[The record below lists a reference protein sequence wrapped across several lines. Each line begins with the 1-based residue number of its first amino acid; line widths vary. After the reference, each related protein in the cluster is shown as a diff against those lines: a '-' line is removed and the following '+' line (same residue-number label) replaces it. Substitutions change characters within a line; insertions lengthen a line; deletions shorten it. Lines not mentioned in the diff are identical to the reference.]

1 MDGGHSESNRGSFF
15 QRARSWL
22 KYRGSFFQ
30 RACSWLK
37 CRGSFFQRACSRW
50 GYRGSF
56 FQKLYCPAAGA
67 RMRKDSGGANECP
80 PLMEESGGRSL
91 FYFSSLSDFCFF
103 SLFSLITTATMRHTN
118 QTTTQMIIMMMR
130 SLTEELIVC
139 LFFIVVMYAFLSIV
153 SKLDFQPPLLYGAY
167 SVSDAGVD

>member
-1 MDGGHSESNRGSFF
+1 M
-15 QRARSWL
+15 
-22 KYRGSFFQ
+22 
-30 RACSWLK
+30 
-37 CRGSFFQRACSRW
+37 
-50 GYRGSF
+50 
-56 FQKLYCPAAGA
+56 
-67 RMRKDSGGANECP
+67 P
-80 PLMEESGGRSL
+80 PIIMEESGGRSL

-153 SKLDFQPPLLYGAY
+153 STSEDFSGLSSMVLIPYPMREWTDHSLLW
-167 SVSDAGVD
+167 

>member
-1 MDGGHSESNRGSFF
+1 MEVSS
-15 QRARSWL
+15 RSSL
-22 KYRGSFFQ
+22 
-30 RACSWLK
+30 AL
-37 CRGSFFQRACSRW
+37 
-50 GYRGSF
+50 
-56 FQKLYCPAAGA
+56 AAGA
-67 RMRKDSGGANECP
+67 KVERFGGANECA

-153 SKLDFQPPLLYGAY
+153 STSEDFSCPSSYGAY
-167 SVSDAGVD
+167 PASEAGAG